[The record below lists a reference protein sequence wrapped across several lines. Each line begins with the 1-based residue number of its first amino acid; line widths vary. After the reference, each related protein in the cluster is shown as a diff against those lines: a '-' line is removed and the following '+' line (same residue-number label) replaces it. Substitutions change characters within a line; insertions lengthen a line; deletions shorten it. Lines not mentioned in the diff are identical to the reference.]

1 MTPKNDRKASKFLS
15 LILRHKPQTVG
26 LSLDK
31 YGYIPVEDLLNAL
44 SKHGWDG
51 FSKEDLDRV
60 VATNNKKRFAYSP
73 DGKHITASQG
83 HSIEVDLELTP
94 TEPPEKLFHGTVEK
108 FIAAIK
114 SEGLKSQSRQHVH
127 LSKDRETATD
137 VGQRRGKA
145 LILEI
150 DAKAMHQAGHS
161 FFISA
166 NEVWLAEE
174 VPVQYITFPQ

>member
-26 LSLDK
+26 LALDR
-31 YGYIPVEDLLNAL
+31 YGYVSVEALLSAL
-44 SKHGWDG
+44 NEHGWEG
-51 FSKEDLDRV
+51 FNKEDLDRV
-60 VATNNKKRFAYSP
+60 VSTNNKKRFAYSS
-73 DGKHITASQG
+73 DAKYIRASQG

-94 TEPPEKLFHGTVEK
+94 TEPPAKLFHGTVKK
-108 FIAAIK
+108 FIPAIK
-114 SEGLKSQSRQHVH
+114 SEGLQSQSRQHVH
-127 LSKDRETATD
+127 LSKDRETATN
-137 VGQRRGKA
+137 VGQRRGKP

-150 DAKAMHQAGHS
+150 DAKAMHQAGYS

-174 VPVQYITFPQ
+174 VPIQFITFP